1 MMNFLKN
8 NILAFVAL
16 LLGISSIYLSY
27 NNKTSVLNNQV
38 KTIINTDSIQSK
50 IQEDYRLKI
59 DSINKIH
66 QKEVYRLQSKNK
78 QLEKQLKD
86 LNSTIGELPDFK

>member
-1 MMNFLKN
+1 MNFLKN

-16 LLGISSIYLSY
+16 LFGISSIYLSY

>member
-1 MMNFLKN
+1 MNFLKN